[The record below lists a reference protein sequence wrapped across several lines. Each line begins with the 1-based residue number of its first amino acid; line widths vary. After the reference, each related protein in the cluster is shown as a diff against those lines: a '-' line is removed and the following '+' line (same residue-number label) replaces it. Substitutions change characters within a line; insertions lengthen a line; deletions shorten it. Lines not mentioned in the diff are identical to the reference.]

1 VALELAFRELGLDTL
16 PAIQPNNGMATRT
29 RVSHLQLNANFG
41 PGPATARRDQIAQS
55 RGDQDQAPIKMAI
68 HIFKENNRSGVHR
81 MGPTTPRD
89 IRTAR
94 ADGKTAAQDEWP

>member
-1 VALELAFRELGLDTL
+1 
-16 PAIQPNNGMATRT
+16 MATRASI
-29 RVSHLQLNANFG
+29 SHLQLNANFG

-55 RGDQDQAPIKMAI
+55 RGDRDHAPTQMAI
-68 HIFKENNRSGVHR
+68 HIFKENIPSGVHR
-81 MGPTTPRD
+81 TGTTTSRD